1 MEGLKRENENNKQ
14 LYKSLLKDYEDA
26 LYQLAEARLHID
38 RLRFGAEVDI
48 NKHFIITHSRM
59 DSPSSSGDEHEENG
73 GPALIM
79 QIQDLQSRLSGLH
92 DSTAC
97 SGSYSLDGVKSE
109 LLDIHQMHQR
119 LSNELAPLLIKDD
132 EKAKLIKKEVSDNIH
147 RNYPSCKY
155 NLYL

>member
-1 MEGLKRENENNKQ
+1 MRRME
-14 LYKSLLKDYEDA
+14 A
-26 LYQLAEARLHID
+26 
-38 RLRFGAEVDI
+38 
-48 NKHFIITHSRM
+48 
-59 DSPSSSGDEHEENG
+59 
-73 GPALIM
+73 PALIM

-132 EKAKLIKKEVSDNIH
+132 EKAKLIKKEVSDDIH
-147 RNYPSCKY
+147 RKLSVMQI
-155 NLYL
+155 